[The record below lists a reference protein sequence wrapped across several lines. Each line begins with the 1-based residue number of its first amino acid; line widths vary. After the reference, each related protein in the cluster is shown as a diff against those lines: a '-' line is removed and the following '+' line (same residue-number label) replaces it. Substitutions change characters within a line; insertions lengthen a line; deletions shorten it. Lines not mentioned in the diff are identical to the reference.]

1 MDNTIDLLCCV
12 GDTLLDNPHL
22 KASWRTKVHLLRE
35 TGHHIVYSGGGGHY
49 RFQEYDEFTFTND
62 KDDQALARAMV
73 NLDYDIEVL
82 KMR

>member
-1 MDNTIDLLCCV
+1 
-12 GDTLLDNPHL
+12 
-22 KASWRTKVHLLRE
+22 
-35 TGHHIVYSGGGGHY
+35 VYSGGGGHY